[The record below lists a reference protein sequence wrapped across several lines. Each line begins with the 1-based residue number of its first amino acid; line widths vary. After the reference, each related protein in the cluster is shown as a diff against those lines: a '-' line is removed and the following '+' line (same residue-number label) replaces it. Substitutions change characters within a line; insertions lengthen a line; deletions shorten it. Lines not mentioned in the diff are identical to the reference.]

1 MKKIVSKIIAG
12 YQAFR
17 QSRGL
22 SRAILIAM
30 VTTAMGLM
38 LIGLL
43 MDARG
48 AAPFSLPGP
57 AVLSPGQIA
66 HNGSIPAG
74 LVVMSIGILLLAL
87 LPDLR
92 VLFGI
97 RQFVQRHETVN
108 LIAAI
113 IVFIELTA
121 GILLI
126 FHVKG
131 VLI

>member
-1 MKKIVSKIIAG
+1 MKNIVSKIIAG
-12 YQAFR
+12 CEAF
-17 QSRGL
+17 QQDRGR
-22 SRAILIAM
+22 SRAVLIAII
-30 VTTAMGLM
+30 TAAMGLM

-43 MDARG
+43 METRQAG
-48 AAPFSLPGP
+48 PFSLPGP
-57 AVLSPGQIA
+57 AALSPGQIT
-66 HNGSIPAG
+66 HGGSIQAG
-74 LVVMSIGILLLAL
+74 LVTMSVGILLLAL

-92 VLFGI
+92 VLFSI
-97 RQFVQRHETVN
+97 RQFIQRHETVN

-126 FHVKG
+126 FHLKG